1 VDKIYKKE
9 ARALALLDFCN
20 KMNSDFRFEF
30 TGFLKINVFKSVLLL
45 FFSLSLMKTQAQDP
59 EFSQYYAAP
68 LYLNPAFAG
77 TTPDHRFIINY
88 RNQWPNIARGY
99 VTYAASYDYN
109 LYQYNSGIG
118 FLATVDQAG
127 TAGMKSS
134 QFNFLYS
141 YKWSISN
148 KWVISSGLNFG
159 YAVRSINFNK
169 LLFGDQLQFDAQ
181 GNVPSDDPAVFNLGN
196 AHYFDFKA
204 GMLAYNK
211 NFWLGF
217 AVGHIN
223 EPNRSLLNQEAY
235 IPMKLTVHGGV
246 RIPLY
251 NGAFKKHSIPV
262 LSPSFV
268 YKRQGNFQQL
278 DVGAYLLYNPIIM
291 GVWYRGIPLTK
302 NVQGNISQDAAV
314 IILGFQF
321 NKFEVTYSYD
331 FTISSLGP
339 ISGGTHEMALTYRM
353 GIQVNEKSKKKERF
367 IPCPILNRKE

>member
-1 VDKIYKKE
+1 MINNLRFWFCDFLRMGFFKNPFLIFFL
-9 ARALALLDFCN
+9 LAA
-20 KMNSDFRFEF
+20 F
-30 TGFLKINVFKSVLLL
+30 TA
-45 FFSLSLMKTQAQDP
+45 QAQDP
-59 EFSQYYAAP
+59 EFSQYYSAP

-77 TTPDHRFIINY
+77 TTPDHRFIVNY

-141 YKWSISN
+141 YKWNVSN

-159 YAVRSINFNK
+159 YAVRSIDFNK
-169 LLFGDQLQFDAQ
+169 LLFGDQLQFDGT
-181 GNVPSDDPAVFNLGN
+181 GNIPSDDPALFNLGMS
-196 AHYFDFKA
+196 HYFDFKA

-217 AVGHIN
+217 AANHIN
-223 EPNRSLLNQEAY
+223 EPNRSLLNQEAS
-235 IPMKLTVHGGV
+235 IPVKLTIHGGV

-251 NGAFKKHSIPV
+251 TGAFKRHSIPV

-268 YKRQGNFQQL
+268 YKKQGNFEQL

-291 GVWYRGIPLTK
+291 GLWYRGIPLNK
-302 NVQGNISQDAAV
+302 NVQGNISHDAV
-314 IILGFQF
+314 VVILGFQLD
-321 NKFEVTYSYD
+321 KVELTYSYD
-331 FTISSLGP
+331 FTVSSLGP
-339 ISGGTHEMALTYRM
+339 ISGGTHEMALKYRM
-353 GIQVNEKSKKKERF
+353 GIQMHEKSKKKERF
-367 IPCPILNRKE
+367 IPCPTFNRKE